1 MGWRGSPKIKV
12 EDEKWDGGNAP
23 KVGDVREGI
32 VMPMLSYDHRVP
44 LREHLS
50 MFSTG
55 V

>member
-32 VMPMLSYDHRVP
+32 VMPMLSYDHSKIEDKER
-44 LREHLS
+44 RK
-50 MFSTG
+50 FQN
-55 V
+55 